1 MDRGS
6 RSDNRQ
12 DPLPAA
18 FLEVYKK
25 HGPEPY
31 KEGEKVPVYDKG
43 IFRNPQDGPMKSG
56 DLVILYFEDESMDY
70 LYLRPENFAKH
81 SGKFGDFDHR
91 DFVGK
96 EFGSQIFSRT
106 NKVGRR
112 GKQSSEK
119 GWLYALC
126 PTPELWTEVLPH
138 RTQIVQTSDQAVIC
152 FQLSLWDGKI
162 VIEAGTGSGAMTTAM
177 ARCVMPRGSVRTF
190 EFNEVRAQKARDEFE
205 MNGLT
210 EPLVVPRY
218 RDVCGEGFGMTKEAD
233 AIFLD
238 LPEPWLAVDHAIEAC
253 KHGARF
259 CSYSPCIEQVQK
271 TVDKLRERHCD
282 HIKTIEVREREFEV
296 VKNEMAEVR
305 TEPQRVVEG
314 AKARKVDDDQNMW
327 PLPPY
332 MAVPYPEQRG
342 HTAYLTFCT
351 LPYSW
356 GYDERAPY
364 LDGRPLPDLS
374 EYPEGMYPTEG
385 DDEEMAEA
393 PAGPPIPPP
402 A

>member
-1 MDRGS
+1 
-6 RSDNRQ
+6 
-12 DPLPAA
+12 
-18 FLEVYKK
+18 
-25 HGPEPY
+25 
-31 KEGEKVPVYDKG
+31 
-43 IFRNPQDGPMKSG
+43 
-56 DLVILYFEDESMDY
+56 MDY

-96 EFGSQIFSRT
+96 EFGEKIFSRT

-152 FQLSLWDGKI
+152 FQLSLWDGKV

-218 RDVCGEGFGMTKEAD
+218 RDVCGEGFGMSREAD

-314 AKARKVDDDQNMW
+314 AKARKVDDDQGMW

-393 PAGPPIPPP
+393 PVGPPIPPP
-402 A
+402 APGGS

>member
-1 MDRGS
+1 MS
-6 RSDNRQ
+6 
-12 DPLPAA
+12 
-18 FLEVYKK
+18 
-25 HGPEPY
+25 
-31 KEGEKVPVYDKG
+31 
-43 IFRNPQDGPMKSG
+43 
-56 DLVILYFEDESMDY
+56 
-70 LYLRPENFAKH
+70 
-81 SGKFGDFDHR
+81 
-91 DFVGK
+91 
-96 EFGSQIFSRT
+96 
-106 NKVGRR
+106 
-112 GKQSSEK
+112 
-119 GWLYALC
+119 
-126 PTPELWTEVLPH
+126 
-138 RTQIVQTSDQAVIC
+138 
-152 FQLSLWDGKI
+152 
-162 VIEAGTGSGAMTTAM
+162 
-177 ARCVMPRGSVRTF
+177 
-190 EFNEVRAQKARDEFE
+190 
-205 MNGLT
+205 
-210 EPLVVPRY
+210 
-218 RDVCGEGFGMTKEAD
+218 KEAD

-296 VKNEMAEVR
+296 VKNEMPEVVAP
-305 TEPQRVVEG
+305 PQRVTDDTEEH
-314 AKARKVDDDQNMW
+314 ASKARKVEEDQPLW

-385 DDEEMAEA
+385 DDEEMVEA
-393 PAGPPIPPP
+393 PVGPPVPPP
-402 A
+402 

>member
-1 MDRGS
+1 MS
-6 RSDNRQ
+6 
-12 DPLPAA
+12 
-18 FLEVYKK
+18 
-25 HGPEPY
+25 
-31 KEGEKVPVYDKG
+31 
-43 IFRNPQDGPMKSG
+43 
-56 DLVILYFEDESMDY
+56 
-70 LYLRPENFAKH
+70 
-81 SGKFGDFDHR
+81 
-91 DFVGK
+91 
-96 EFGSQIFSRT
+96 
-106 NKVGRR
+106 
-112 GKQSSEK
+112 
-119 GWLYALC
+119 
-126 PTPELWTEVLPH
+126 
-138 RTQIVQTSDQAVIC
+138 
-152 FQLSLWDGKI
+152 
-162 VIEAGTGSGAMTTAM
+162 
-177 ARCVMPRGSVRTF
+177 
-190 EFNEVRAQKARDEFE
+190 
-205 MNGLT
+205 
-210 EPLVVPRY
+210 
-218 RDVCGEGFGMTKEAD
+218 KEAD

-385 DDEEMAEA
+385 DDEEMVEA
-393 PAGPPIPPP
+393 PVGPPVPPP
-402 A
+402 